1 MADNQHEHAG
11 FGSASYNSGAK
22 ASAQRESVGEGG
34 REHEQGEVDEAT
46 KRGFAGMD
54 PETQRTIASQGGR
67 AAHRQGTAHEF
78 TPDEARVAGRKGG
91 EVVSRNRQHMAEIG
105 RKGGQNS
112 RGGQRRKGTT
122 ESEPPESS
130 TQSTA
135 PTAEDDT
142 RDVTFSR
149 PHS

>member
-11 FGSASYNSGAK
+11 FGRANTDDTSGN
-22 ASAQRESVGEGG
+22 RESGS
-34 REHEQGEVDEAT
+34 EHDHGDEAT

-54 PETQRTIASQGGR
+54 RETQRTIASQGGR

-112 RGGQRRKGTT
+112 RGGQRRKAGA
-122 ESEPPESS
+122 ESEPPNAPAESG
-130 TQSTA
+130 TMPIGDATY
-135 PTAEDDT
+135 
-142 RDVTFSR
+142 SR
-149 PHS
+149 AHNS